1 MALQKKLKA
10 TEDELDKY
18 SESLKD
24 AQEKLEL
31 ADKKATDVSYPHP
44 FHHKPDRET
53 TLSLCSGQPGLL
65 PSSIPKFVMAGSRHL
80 LGREV
85 GNTALPP
92 CMRFAHYQRRLIGF
106 LLT

>member
-1 MALQKKLKA
+1 MALQKKLKG

-44 FHHKPDRET
+44 FHHHPSTEAT
-53 TLSLCSGQPGLL
+53 HSLCTGRPGLF
-65 PSSIPKFVMAGSRHL
+65 PSSAPKLCCSQGPGISWAGRWETQHGL
-80 LGREV
+80 
-85 GNTALPP
+85 
-92 CMRFAHYQRRLIGF
+92 FA
-106 LLT
+106 